1 MHSVAEGCELAGT
14 IQRICRRLSS
24 VGLGIPDIGRI
35 AGYRYPLS
43 MFDDL
48 DSYLILTF
56 SA

>member
-14 IQRICRRLSS
+14 IQRICSRLSS
-24 VGLGIPDIGRI
+24 AGLDIPDIGRI